1 MEEGLF
7 ILEYIKKLTVVVDPA
22 HRYKMSLAEKEKK
35 ESKDTKAQDKV
46 DNNSK

>member
-1 MEEGLF
+1 MMEC
-7 ILEYIKKLTVVVDPA
+7 VA

>member
-7 ILEYIKKLTVVVDPA
+7 ILEYIEKLTVVDPA
-22 HRYKMSLAEKEKK
+22 HRYKMRLAEKEKK

>member
-1 MEEGLF
+1 MGMMEC
-7 ILEYIKKLTVVVDPA
+7 VA

>member
-1 MEEGLF
+1 MGMMEC
-7 ILEYIKKLTVVVDPA
+7 VV

-35 ESKDTKAQDKV
+35 ESKETKAQDKA

>member
-22 HRYKMSLAEKEKK
+22 HRYKMSLAEKE
-35 ESKDTKAQDKV
+35 SKDTKAQDKV

>member
-7 ILEYIKKLTVVVDPA
+7 ILEYIKKLTVVDPA
-22 HRYKMSLAEKEKK
+22 HRYKMSLAEK

>member
-7 ILEYIKKLTVVVDPA
+7 ILEYIKRLTVVEPA

>member
-1 MEEGLF
+1 MMEC
-7 ILEYIKKLTVVVDPA
+7 VA

-35 ESKDTKAQDKV
+35 ESKAQDKV

>member
-1 MEEGLF
+1 MGMMEC
-7 ILEYIKKLTVVVDPA
+7 VV